1 MVRKFQIESIDEN
14 NQPQE
19 NLGMLEISNDFNL
32 KSYGRFPEELSDPK
46 NFKDRM
52 VEVSRLFQ
60 AMGESYL
67 QHLGDDSKIS
77 GSEKKSLIEF
87 LENILLI
94 LVMLRKIDFSPVDE
108 ETYIRKERGLFE
120 LRLRFTDGSVWELT
134 GSIKPE
140 YKMKQRL
147 FKEWF
152 NSTFSME
159 IKTFYAVYGNA
170 SMDKVIT
177 PDEKVQITKQIDRI
191 IAEIVEMIV
200 YIERFMLFQ

>member
-1 MVRKFQIESIDEN
+1 
-14 NQPQE
+14 
-19 NLGMLEISNDFNL
+19 MLEISNDFNL
-32 KSYGRFPEELSDPK
+32 KSYGRFHEELSDPES
-46 NFKDRM
+46 FKDRM

-60 AMGESYL
+60 GMGESYL

-77 GSEKKSLIEF
+77 GSEKKNLIEY
-87 LENILLI
+87 LESILLV

-108 ETYIRKERGLFE
+108 ETYIRKDRGLFE
-120 LRLRFTDGSVWELT
+120 IRLRFTEGSVWELT

-140 YKMKQRL
+140 YKMKQRT

-152 NSTFSME
+152 NSSFSKD
-159 IKTFYAVYGNA
+159 IKTFYAIYGNA
-170 SMDKVIT
+170 GLDQLIT

-200 YIERFMLFQ
+200 FIERFMLFQ

>member
-1 MVRKFQIESIDEN
+1 
-14 NQPQE
+14 
-19 NLGMLEISNDFNL
+19 MLEISSDFNL

-87 LENILLI
+87 LENILLV

-108 ETYIRKERGLFE
+108 ETYIRKDRSLFE
-120 LRLRFTDGSVWELT
+120 IRLRFTDVSVWELS

-140 YKMKQRL
+140 YQMKQRF

-159 IKTFYAVYGNA
+159 IKTFYAVYGRA
-170 SMDKVIT
+170 GMDNLIT
-177 PDEKVQITKQIDRI
+177 PDEKIEITKQIDRL